1 MPCGDAEIYGYR
13 INRFLGEGLPGRE
26 VTALPSQERGVT
38 VMLSQYDTAISAEW
52 REVCSRVKQGLKKL
66 GHDIPLCAH
75 SSVDELREMRENRK
89 AADNG

>member
-13 INRFLGEGLPGRE
+13 INRFLGKGCPDGR
-26 VTALPSQERGVT
+26 LQPSQERGVT